1 MFEYVLYDRA
11 LFNLNTWPKMT
22 ITPRHGRQFCE
33 ARFEKT
39 ELYSEKDKF
48 THDAEKEYGHVSNA
62 LLLLRLEN
70 RGVFSFM
77 RSFIEIWSFQKY
89 LLKKLLFIIYVKESS
104 KHISLVTIATR
115 EFTFIISRSPKQSLS
130 FPMSRTLNMV
140 VRHVK
145 LMVR

>member
-62 LLLLRLEN
+62 LLLLRLGKRCVLQFYEMFYRN
-70 RGVFSFM
+70 IVVSKIFCSKASFHN
-77 RSFIEIWSFQKY
+77 
-89 LLKKLLFIIYVKESS
+89 VKESS
-104 KHISLVTIATR
+104 KHISLVTVATR

>member
-62 LLLLRLEN
+62 LLLLRLGK
-70 RGVFSFM
+70 RCVFHFYEIFYRNMVVSKIFFSKASFHNL
-77 RSFIEIWSFQKY
+77 FKG
-89 LLKKLLFIIYVKESS
+89 KLEY
-104 KHISLVTIATR
+104 ISLVTVATR
-115 EFTFIISRSPKQSLS
+115 EFTFIISRSPKQ
-130 FPMSRTLNMV
+130 
-140 VRHVK
+140 
-145 LMVR
+145 